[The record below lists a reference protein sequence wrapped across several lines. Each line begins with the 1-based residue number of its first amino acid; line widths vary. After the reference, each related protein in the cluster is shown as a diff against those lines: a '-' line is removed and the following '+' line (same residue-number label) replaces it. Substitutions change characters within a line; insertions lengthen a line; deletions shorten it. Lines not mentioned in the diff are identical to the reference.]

1 MKGRKQQG
9 DKSER
14 MSDLDEF
21 DEDMHRLSS
30 TSK

>member
-14 MSDLDEF
+14 MSDLDLC
-21 DEDMHRLSS
+21 DGDMHRLYF
-30 TSK
+30 T